1 MQFLSRF
8 KQISDTRKLALFVL
22 FFALI
27 STAILFDPI
36 AQIFAGNA
44 KLEQLISISIPGWLP
59 FLKNSIGSVIAIRF
73 YSLCILVG
81 VILGYCMTLFLAKR
95 NYIAGTVIDRLLIGL
110 VIFGLFGA
118 RILFVLVHFNDYKSE
133 LLSILYT
140 WQVWLAYFG
149 ALIAGLGYIYIY
161 CKRFGFNVFEFL
173 DILTPG
179 ILIGQIFGRFG
190 NFFNYESYGGP
201 TSVYWKMYIP
211 QTAKVSSNINQ
222 DFFHPTFLYE
232 IIPNVLLL
240 IFLLWGYDQFTNKKS
255 GLVFARYAI
264 GYGVIR
270 FITEFYR
277 TDALMVSVGGVQL
290 MVSQLIAILFVVYG
304 VYLLI
309 ARRKIVFN
317 KRTLIEIHS
326 ANKSVS
332 TI

>member
-1 MQFLSRF
+1 MPFLSRF
-8 KQISDTRKLALFVL
+8 KQISDTRKLALFV
-22 FFALI
+22 FFLAVVFTSL
-27 STAILFDPI
+27 LFDPI
-36 AQIFAGNA
+36 SQIFAGNA
-44 KLEQLISISIPGWLP
+44 KLEQLISIPIPTWLP
-59 FLKNSIGSVIAIRF
+59 FLKSSIGSVIAIRF

-81 VILGYCMTLFLAKR
+81 VVLGYCMTLFLAKR

-110 VIFGLFGA
+110 VIFGLFGG
-118 RILFVLVHFNDYKSE
+118 RMLFVLVHFNDYKSE
-133 LLSILYT
+133 LLSILYS
-140 WQVWLAYFG
+140 WQGGLAFFG

-173 DILTPG
+173 DIITPG

-190 NFFNYESYGGP
+190 NFFNYESYGGS

-222 DFFHPTFLYE
+222 DYFHPTFLYE
-232 IIPNVLLL
+232 IIPNIILL

-264 GYGVIR
+264 GYGIIR

-277 TDALMVSVGGVQL
+277 TDALVISIGGL
-290 MVSQLIAILFVVYG
+290 PFMLSQIIAVLFMIYG
-304 VYLLI
+304 VYLMI
-309 ARRKIVFN
+309 RRRKFVFN

-326 ANKSVS
+326 ANKTIS

>member
-1 MQFLSRF
+1 MSFLSRY
-8 KQISDTRKLALFVL
+8 KQISDTRKLAFFVL
-22 FFALI
+22 FFTLI
-27 STAILFDPI
+27 SMVVLFDPF
-36 AQIFAGNA
+36 AQVFAGNS
-44 KLEQLISISIPGWLP
+44 KLEQFFSIPVPQWIP
-59 FLKNSIGSVIAIRF
+59 FLTTSLGSVISIRF
-73 YSLCILVG
+73 YSLCILAG
-81 VILGYCMTLFLAKR
+81 VVLGYSMTLFLAKR

-133 LLSILYT
+133 LPSILYT
-140 WQVWLAYFG
+140 WQGGLAFFG

-161 CKRFGFNVFEFL
+161 CKRFGFNIFEFL

-222 DFFHPTFLYE
+222 DYFHPTFLYE

-264 GYGVIR
+264 GYGGIR

-277 TDALMVSVGGVQL
+277 TDALIVLVGGVQL
-290 MVSQLIAILFVVYG
+290 MVSQMIAILFVVYG